1 MASSVIVAARKF
13 AQEGLVSLFDED
25 VAVTYAWDPK
35 STAMYQIFT
44 MRARGDHAPA
54 SLKSGRTFRNE
65 AARFD
70 IGIHVAEI
78 GGNVEDADEKAIEFG
93 QIVEE
98 FIATNRCPPI
108 PGMNWWVVESWELN
122 GGPSDRAAISQ
133 LIYTVKYDA
142 RLT

>member
-1 MASSVIVAARKF
+1 MPSTVIVEARKF
-13 AQEGLVSLFDED
+13 ARDGLAALLTENVS
-25 VAVTYAWDPK
+25 VTYAWDPK
-35 STAMYQIFT
+35 STEMYQIFT
-44 MRARGDHAPA
+44 MRCRGEHEPA

-65 AARFD
+65 TARFD

-93 QIVEE
+93 QVLEE
-98 FIATNRCPPI
+98 FIADNRCPAVD
-108 PGMNWWVVESWELN
+108 GVNWWVVESWELN

-133 LIYTVKYDA
+133 LIYTVKLDA